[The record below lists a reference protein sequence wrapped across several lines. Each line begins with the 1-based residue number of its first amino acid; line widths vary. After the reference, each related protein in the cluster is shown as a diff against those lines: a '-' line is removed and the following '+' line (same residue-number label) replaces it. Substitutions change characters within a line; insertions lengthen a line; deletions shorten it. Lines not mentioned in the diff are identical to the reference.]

1 MHAMTKRLAVQVL
14 RNAGH
19 TQGDVA
25 AHLGLSEQA
34 VRRIE
39 REDPVASFDDS
50 AERARRGIGRP
61 SKVDAFRERVAQ
73 ILRAESEVMTLEVLR
88 RLREDGYRGGKSA
101 VYDLVAALRPASVKP
116 LVRFE
121 GVPGEFCQHDFGHV
135 EVRWVDGTRKR
146 VHFFASRLKWSRW
159 TEVTIV
165 PNEQAETLV
174 RTLVLHYER
183 MSGVP
188 LMGVFDR
195 PKTIAIEWDKAG
207 RVTHWNST
215 FLQTMGELS
224 VAPELCWPYSPQQKG
239 SVENLVGWVKGSF
252 FKSRRFVDER
262 DLLMQ
267 LERWHHEVNTERPSR
282 ATNEIPETRMQREE
296 RARLRPLKVTSETL
310 TLRFPV
316 QVGPTGMVTFEGRRY
331 SMPPQAIGLSGTLH
345 LGKSS
350 LKIVAGRW
358 SAKHE
363 RLFERDAKSILP
375 EHRTAMVAEVS
386 GSRGKNYLK
395 REHLLGLGAV
405 ALEYITELVH
415 RRPRTW
421 SRDVDKMHELLSLH
435 GDDAVRVAI
444 TQALEAET
452 FGAEY
457 VGHHL
462 GELDRLARMV
472 FVGEVRQ

>member
-1 MHAMTKRLAVQVL
+1 MTKRLAVQVL

-19 TQGDVA
+19 TQRGVA
-25 AHLGLSEQA
+25 SQLGLSERV

-39 REDPVASFDDS
+39 QEEPVTALDDE
-50 AERARRGIGRP
+50 AERHRRGIGRP
-61 SKVDAFRERVAQ
+61 SKVEGVRERVA
-73 ILRAESEVMTLEVLR
+73 LMLAGEPEMLTLEVLR
-88 RLREDGYRGGKSA
+88 RLREDGYLGGKSA
-101 VYDLVAALRPASVKP
+101 VYDLVAALRPASTKP

-135 EVRWVDGTRKR
+135 EVRFVDGTRKR
-146 VHFFASRLKWSRW
+146 IHFFASRLKWSRW
-159 TEVTIV
+159 TEVTVV
-165 PNEQAETLV
+165 PNEQTETLV

-207 RVTHWNST
+207 RVTQWNST
-215 FLQTMGELS
+215 FLQVMGELS
-224 VAPELCWPYSPQQKG
+224 VAPELCFPYSPQQKG

-262 DLLMQ
+262 DMLAQ

-296 RARLRPLKVTSETL
+296 RARLRPLKVSTEAL

-316 QVGPTGMVTFEGRRY
+316 PVGPTGMVTFEGRRY
-331 SMPPQAIGLSGTLH
+331 SMPPQAIGLSGTLY

-350 LKIVAGRW
+350 VKIVAGRW
-358 SAKHE
+358 SAVHE

-375 EHRTAMVAEVS
+375 AHRTAMVAEVS

-421 SRDVDKMHELLSLH
+421 ARDVDKMHELLSLH

-444 TQALEAET
+444 TQSLEAET

-457 VGHHL
+457 VAHYL
-462 GELDRLARMV
+462 GELDRLSRLV